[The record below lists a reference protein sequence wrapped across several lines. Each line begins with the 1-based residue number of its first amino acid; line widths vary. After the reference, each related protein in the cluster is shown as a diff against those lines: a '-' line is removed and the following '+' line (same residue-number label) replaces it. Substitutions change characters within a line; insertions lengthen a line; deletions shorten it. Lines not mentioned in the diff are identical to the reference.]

1 MTRCGYCQCDVV
13 LTKVKDLFHYT
24 GLHLVV
30 AVGNDAIANLDIQR
44 LNFQLLLNLIEELA

>member
-1 MTRCGYCQCDVV
+1 
-13 LTKVKDLFHYT
+13 LFNFAD
-24 GLHLVV
+24 LHLVV